1 MIAED
6 HVFMQYILKT
16 GGISENIADFL
27 KLIDKL
33 LSSTAIILPA
43 DSWVGSSAWLA
54 ISHNQYVSSHCW

>member
-1 MIAED
+1 
-6 HVFMQYILKT
+6 MQYILKT

-43 DSWVGSSAWLA
+43 DS
-54 ISHNQYVSSHCW
+54 